1 VTDPLDRPWQDI
13 RSILAAAAS
22 TPASEKTDA
31 TERPPLTRA
40 QKWLVGVVSGFV
52 TIIAGIGFAG
62 SYSAVTKLAAAKG
75 FGWFAWAF
83 PAGVDSGIGGFLAL
97 DLLLTWLRIPYPL
110 LRQVAWFLTAAT
122 ICFNASASWGDP
134 VAVGMHA
141 TIPLLFITAVE
152 GARHAVGRIADITA
166 DRHMESPPL
175 IRWFIAPWPTFRIW
189 RRMRLWQI
197 SSYSEVIVLE
207 RDRRILRTRLQRRY
221 GQQWRTVASERA
233 QLALELS
240 RFGVPIRDTLA
251 APLAD
256 IDPDNTPALPVQ
268 APRDSPGQQA
278 PDNAG
283 TTVPISADIPDIPSP
298 DTPADATPDSNV
310 VPMTAPRPSSRTSRP
325 PTRTTT
331 TGQGGAT
338 LSGHVRDSIASGI
351 TDTDTILASARDKFG
366 TDTKRETVRRLV
378 NRHAPDAEDNDPTDE
393 SLTGS

>member
-1 VTDPLDRPWQDI
+1 VTDFSGHWQDI
-13 RSILAAAAS
+13 RSILAAPAAA
-22 TPASEKTDA
+22 PEKA
-31 TERPPLTRA
+31 AAREPLTRA

-52 TIIAGIGFAG
+52 TVIAGIGFAG
-62 SYSAVTKLAAAKG
+62 SYSAVTKLATTKG

-134 VAVGMHA
+134 IAVGMHA

-166 DRHMESPPL
+166 DRHIESPPL
-175 IRWFIAPWPTFRIW
+175 IRWIIAPWPTFRIW

-197 SSYSEVIVLE
+197 PSYSTVIILE
-207 RDRRILRTRLQRRY
+207 RDRRILRTRLRRRH
-221 GQQWRTVASERA
+221 GRQWRKVASERA
-233 QLALELS
+233 RLALELS
-240 RFGVPIRDTLA
+240 RYGVPIRDTLA

-256 IDPDNTPALPVQ
+256 IEPDNAIETAASTPP
-268 APRDSPGQQA
+268 DSPGQQA

-283 TTVPISADIPDIPSP
+283 TTVPICA
-298 DTPADATPDSNV
+298 DTPDNPARDKTPDSNV
-310 VPMTAPRPSSRTSRP
+310 VPMSAPRPSR
-325 PTRTTT
+325 RTTA
-331 TGQGGAT
+331 TGQAGET

-366 TDTKRETVRRLV
+366 ADTKRETVRRLV
-378 NRHAPDAEDNDPTDE
+378 NRHAPDDEDSDDTDT
-393 SLTGS
+393 LTGS